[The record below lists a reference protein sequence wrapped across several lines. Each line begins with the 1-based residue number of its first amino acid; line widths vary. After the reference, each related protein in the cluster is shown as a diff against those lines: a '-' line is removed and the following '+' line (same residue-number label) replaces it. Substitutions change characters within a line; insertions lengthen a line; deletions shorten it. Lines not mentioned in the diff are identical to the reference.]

1 VVTAVVGVEIGVVVV
16 GSDFGVLVMS
26 VLVLVSVSVVD
37 DNDSYVA
44 RGSDY
49 YIYQRNIATAT

>member
-1 VVTAVVGVEIGVVVV
+1 
-16 GSDFGVLVMS
+16 
-26 VLVLVSVSVVD
+26 LVLVSVSVVD

-49 YIYQRNIATAT
+49 YIYQRNMATVT